1 MKVDIYDNVSINFE
15 QLQFDSML
23 LSQLPVGRVARIKEI
38 LNSGISRRRFL
49 DLGITPNSIISV
61 ERLSPSGNPI
71 AFNIRG
77 SIIAL
82 RKEEAQNIVVKPL

>member
-1 MKVDIYDNVSINFE
+1 METYNNVSIKFN
-15 QLQFDSML
+15 QLKHENIL
-23 LSQLPVGRVARIKEI
+23 LNQLPVGKTARIKEI
-38 LNSGISRRRFL
+38 LNSGITRRRFL
-49 DLGITPNSIISV
+49 DLGIIPNSTISV

-82 RKEEAQNIVVKPL
+82 RKEEAQNIIVKPL

>member
-1 MKVDIYDNVSINFE
+1 MENCNSVSIRFN
-15 QLQFDSML
+15 QLSHDNIL
-23 LSQLPVGRVARIKEI
+23 LHQLPVGKTARIKKI

-49 DLGITPNSIISV
+49 DLGLTPNSLVSV

>member
-1 MKVDIYDNVSINFE
+1 METYNNVSIKFNQVKQE
-15 QLQFDSML
+15 NILLNQLS
-23 LSQLPVGRVARIKEI
+23 VGRTARIKEI

-49 DLGITPNSIISV
+49 DLGLIPNSVVSV

-82 RKEEAQNIVVKPL
+82 RKEEAENIVVKPL

>member
-1 MKVDIYDNVSINFE
+1 METYNNVSINFNQIKQE
-15 QLQFDSML
+15 NILLNQLS
-23 LSQLPVGRVARIKEI
+23 VGKTARVKEI

-49 DLGITPNSIISV
+49 DLGLIPNSLVSV

-82 RKEEAQNIVVKPL
+82 RKEEAENIVVKPL